1 MNGNGGNQDDPK
13 RAHARRR
20 LLWFGVHILI
30 FVAIMIVLVGVSIS
44 MNSQEPW
51 FVFPLVAWGAP
62 LALLRLGIAVG
73 HHRGRRQQL
82 AVEAESFLKW
92 ATFALRH
99 RPSTLVCKAPLLW
112 RSSQRTRRQ
121 TLGAPSCAQRLG
133 ALTTGTP

>member
-62 LALLRLGIAVG
+62 LAIHAAFAMGLFGSLF
-73 HHRGRRQQL
+73 GRD
-82 AVEAESFLKW
+82 
-92 ATFALRH
+92 
-99 RPSTLVCKAPLLW
+99 
-112 RSSQRTRRQ
+112 
-121 TLGAPSCAQRLG
+121 
-133 ALTTGTP
+133 